1 MKSKI
6 AAPARGI
13 SHDALRQLVARAG
26 LGFVLIWFGVGELWQ
41 PSQWT
46 GYIPAFLHGL
56 PQVPMILVH
65 GYVLF
70 AAGALLLLG
79 QWTRP
84 MAALAALMLLSI
96 IGSLMLNGGGT
107 SLYVR
112 DIGLL
117 ALSLTLLL
125 EKDYSYTLDDL
136 WGRTA
141 LLRPSAR

>member
-1 MKSKI
+1 
-6 AAPARGI
+6 
-13 SHDALRQLVARAG
+13 
-26 LGFVLIWFGVGELWQ
+26 
-41 PSQWT
+41 
-46 GYIPAFLHGL
+46 
-56 PQVPMILVH
+56 
-65 GYVLF
+65 
-70 AAGALLLLG
+70 
-79 QWTRP
+79 